1 MIRRVILFM
10 NEKPLHNEK
19 PGPLG
24 PASAGSSSGIEPDR
38 RERGRVARRLRSGVV
53 ACWALVLA
61 LVWAGSAG
69 PLIADLAAFD
79 EPANES
85 ESVASEPGSEPADAP
100 ASDLPDADDLALRLE
115 ALEQE
120 TERLSDYAT
129 QLSQGLE
136 AMASRLERSLSGME
150 ERADAQRHAEVEL
163 GRQIVML
170 EAAALLSLGQ
180 QQAELSADV
189 DGAVAAYRRAQVVL
203 AELDDARLDRVRR
216 ALARELDALESVR
229 VPDPAQAMARLERLA
244 RESRAWPSQLD
255 RPTPAEH
262 QAEAGLE
269 GETPDWRERIG
280 GAARGLVRVQARDEI
295 GRTSEQFETAREL
308 MQLRLVAA
316 QLALTRQ
323 DPEALAVQVGA
334 ALELLDDWFEA
345 GTDEVE
351 QGRRDL
357 EAIKSTRLRP
367 DLPELGEALN
377 LLRTRLGEV

>member
-10 NEKPLHNEK
+10 NEKPQHNEK

-24 PASAGSSSGIEPDR
+24 LASAGSSSGTELDR
-38 RERGRVARRLRSGVV
+38 RKRARVAGRLRSCVV
-53 ACWALVLA
+53 ACWALAVA

-79 EPANES
+79 EPVSES
-85 ESVASEPGSEPADAP
+85 ESVASEPPDAP

-120 TERLSDYAT
+120 TERLSDYAA

-150 ERADAQRHAEVEL
+150 ERADAQRQAEAEL
-163 GRQIVML
+163 RRQIVML

-180 QQAELSADV
+180 QQAELIADV

-203 AELDDARLDRVRR
+203 TELDDARLDRVRR
-216 ALARELDALESVR
+216 ALARELDALESLR

-244 RESRAWPSQLD
+244 RESRTWPSQLD
-255 RPTPAEH
+255 RPTPAERP
-262 QAEAGLE
+262 AEPGVE

-280 GAARGLVRVQARDEI
+280 GAARGLVRVQARDEM
-295 GRTSEQFETAREL
+295 GRTSEQFEAAREL
-308 MQLRLVAA
+308 MKLRLVAA

-323 DPEALAVQVGA
+323 DPEALALQVGA

-357 EAIKSTRLRP
+357 EAIQSTRLRP